1 VKGLSFKNLHLTLS
15 IVLII
20 PIALAYGL
28 YPILILPK
36 LFDFR
41 IETVDLASIFKAIMG
56 LYLGMS
62 ALWITG
68 IVKPQFWVTATM
80 TNIAFMGGLA
90 FGRLISI
97 GTDGIPGIYFLIG
110 FGAEFSLALW
120 ALRNLRKYGPTHKC

>member
-1 VKGLSFKNLHLTLS
+1 LKGLTFKNLHLTLS

-28 YPILILPK
+28 YPVLILPK

-41 IETVDLASIFKAIMG
+41 IETVNLASIFKAIMG
-56 LYLGMS
+56 LYMGMS

-90 FGRLISI
+90 FGRIISI
-97 GTDGIPGIYFLIG
+97 VTDGIPGIYFLVG
-110 FGAEFSLALW
+110 FVAEFSLALW
-120 ALRNLRKYGPTHKC
+120 ALRNLRKYGPTHKY